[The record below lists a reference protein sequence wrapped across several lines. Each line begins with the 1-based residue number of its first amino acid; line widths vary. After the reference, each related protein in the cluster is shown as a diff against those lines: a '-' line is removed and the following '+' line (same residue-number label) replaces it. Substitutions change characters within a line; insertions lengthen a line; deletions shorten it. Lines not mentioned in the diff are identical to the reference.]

1 MQPLP
6 ATCWAARDA
15 ARGERRGL
23 HVLLLRLLH
32 RIPGQQRKP
41 RGMGCGMASGPPRG
55 RRLPLHEHHDVES
68 AAVYGSFRGVDATSF
83 LDPSAAL
90 DLRDASGGAP
100 GGPFLRETWS
110 NALQGRLTS
119 STLITVGVAAAYL
132 YSAVAVLERSAQVY
146 FDTASMVLML
156 FTLGRYLEAASRA
169 RAARDLQPLLAA
181 ESEWATV
188 VEGETQSR
196 LPVRDVQTGTLVHS
210 PRRADSSRWN
220 CCRGASLVD
229 EAVYGESRP
238 IQKGIGSQVLAGSIN
253 VDGPLG
259 PKQQRGKRDPLG
271 ANLQVGPEL
280 AVRRSPSQRI
290 AEHVVG
296 VLVPVVL
303 ALGIATAVIGL
314 SGCRS
319 IARCWSDLRCW

>member
-1 MQPLP
+1 
-6 ATCWAARDA
+6 
-15 ARGERRGL
+15 
-23 HVLLLRLLH
+23 
-32 RIPGQQRKP
+32 
-41 RGMGCGMASGPPRG
+41 MASGPPRG

-68 AAVYGSFRGVDATSF
+68 AAVYGFLPRGRRGRRSLIHLLLWIFATPAVV
-83 LDPSAAL
+83 LL
-90 DLRDASGGAP
+90 

-196 LPVRDVQTGTLVHS
+196 LPVRDVQTGTLVRIL
-210 PRRADSSRWN
+210 PGERIPVDGIVVE
-220 CCRGASLVD
+220 GASLVD
-229 EAVYGESRP
+229 AVITGRAGRFR
-238 IQKGIGSQVLAGSIN
+238 KVLAPRCSPAASMSTARSWSEAAARETRPAGRKSA
-253 VDGPLG
+253 GRSG
-259 PKQQRGKRDPLG
+259 TRRAG
-271 ANLQVGPEL
+271 APASG
-280 AVRRSPSQRI
+280 SPSTWS
-290 AEHVVG
+290 VCWC
-296 VLVPVVL
+296 
-303 ALGIATAVIGL
+303 L
-314 SGCRS
+314 SFWRS
-319 IARCWSDLRCW
+319 E